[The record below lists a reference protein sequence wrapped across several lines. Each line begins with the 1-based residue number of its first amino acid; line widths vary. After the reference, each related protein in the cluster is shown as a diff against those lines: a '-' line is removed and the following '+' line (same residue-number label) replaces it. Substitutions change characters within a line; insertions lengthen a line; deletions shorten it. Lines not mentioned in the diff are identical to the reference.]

1 MKGSVGVVALRQCT
15 NRQTGFEV
23 LQSTRGLHLLRI
35 APAHGLVNTARWN
48 NAALKKM
55 ALQVPSRELR
65 PIRILHFH
73 SRIVFGMSI
82 WVPGVE
88 LAPFVFH
95 RLILTPVD
103 VSCCLGTLS
112 ADEKSRSLEAA
123 RWGAASK
130 WRPIHPPARC
140 AWITPALPLT
150 CRLVIL

>member
-73 SRIVFGMSI
+73 SRIVFGMSV
-82 WVPGVE
+82 WVSGVK
-88 LAPFVFH
+88 LAPFILH
-95 RLILTPVD
+95 APILTPVD
-103 VSCCLGTLS
+103 VYYSVGTSLV
-112 ADEKSRSLEAA
+112 ERKS
-123 RWGAASK
+123 
-130 WRPIHPPARC
+130 
-140 AWITPALPLT
+140 PLQE
-150 CRLVIL
+150 